1 MPQAPEDQAGLLG
14 GLRMRTRWATPRR
27 AAELLVLLLP
37 CLGLAEA
44 SVRAGNDPFTI
55 VNENTGKCIKPLN
68 DWIVAQDCD
77 DTEDMLWKWVSQHRL
92 FHLQSQK
99 CLGLDITKPTDSLR
113 MFSCNSDAMLWWK
126 CDHHSLYGAAQSRLV
141 LKDGHAVTST
151 NSSDFWKKGGSEEN
165 LCAQPYR
172 EIYTRDGNSYGRPCE
187 FPFLVDG
194 TWHHECILDEG
205 HNETWCAT
213 TLDYT
218 YDKKWGICL
227 TPENG
232 CKDNWEKNEQIG
244 SCYQFNTQAALSWKE
259 AYVSCQNQGAEL
271 LSINNAAELTY
282 LKEKEGIARIFWIGL
297 NQLYSSRGWE
307 WSDQKP
313 LNFLNWDPDM
323 PSTPTIG
330 GSSCATMDATSG
342 LWQRFSCDA
351 QLSYICKKPLNNTVE
366 LTDVWTYS
374 DTRCDAKWLPN
385 NGFCYLLVNE
395 HDSWDNA
402 HMKCKA
408 YSGDLISIHSLADVE
423 VVVTKLHKG
432 DAEEATW
439 TGLKNINTPALFQW
453 SDGTEVTLTY
463 WDENEPKVAYNKT
476 PNCVSYLGKLGQW
489 KVQSCDEKLKYVC
502 KKKGE
507 TVSDAK
513 SDKTCPPNEGWKRHG
528 EICYKIYEDE
538 VPFGTN
544 CNLTITSRFEQEYL
558 NDMIK
563 KYTTSPGKYFWT
575 GLRDVDSLGEYSWAS
590 VGGVKRS
597 VTFSNWNIFEPGF
610 PGGCVAMTTGKA
622 LGKWEV
628 KDCRSFRALSICKK
642 VSGPVEPEE
651 ATPKPEDSCPEGWYN
666 PPSDLSC
673 YKLFHIERIVRKR
686 NWEEAERFC
695 EALGGHLPSFHHM
708 DEIKA
713 FLHFL
718 MDQFSNPR
726 WLWVGLNKRSPDL
739 QGSWQWSDR
748 TPVSTMIME
757 NEFQQD
763 YDIRDCA
770 AVKVMDRQ
778 WRRSWYFY
786 DREFIYLRPFA
797 CDTKLEWVC
806 QIPKGRPLKTPDWYN
821 PERAGI
827 HGPPVVIEGS
837 EYWFVADPHLNYE
850 EAVLYCASNHSS
862 LATLTSFVGLKAIK
876 NKIANIS
883 DEEQKWWVRTIQQ
896 PIMDHHFISRHPWHH
911 FPLTFGEECLYISPR
926 TWLRDLNK
934 PADCNTRLPFICE
947 KYNVSSLEK
956 YSPDSAAKIQCSG
969 DWIPFQ
975 NKCFLKIKPKS
986 VTFSEA
992 SETCRTYGG
1001 TLPTVLNQREQD
1013 FITVLLL
1020 DMEATLWI
1028 GLRWTAYERINKWI
1042 DNRELTYSNF
1052 HPLLV
1057 GRMLRIPTN
1066 IFDEESRY
1074 HCALM
1079 LNHRKSPFT
1088 GTWNFTSCSEHHT
1101 LSLCQKYSEIGG
1113 RPTLKNTS
1121 ETVKH
1126 LNNLYKIILKTL
1138 TWSDALRECEKQN
1151 MRLVSITDPYQ
1162 QAYLTVQ
1169 AVLHNAS
1176 LWIGLSSQDDEL
1188 NFGWS
1193 DGKHLQFTRWAVN
1206 NAQLED
1212 CVLLDTD
1219 GFWKTSDCDSNQPG
1233 AICYYPGNET
1243 EREVKPVTSVRCP
1256 SPVLNTPWIPFQNY
1270 CYNFMI
1276 AKNVYMTA
1284 AQNDVHSRCK
1294 NLNPKSHILSIRD
1307 EKENNFVLEQL
1318 LHLNYMASWV
1328 MLGIIYENNS
1338 LMWSDKT
1345 SLSYTHWRTGRPD
1358 VKNGQ
1363 FFAGLSTDGFWDIQT
1378 FNVIEEIHYFH
1389 QHSILVCKIEMVDYK
1404 EEFNTTLP
1412 QFIPY
1417 EDGIYNVI
1425 QKKVTWYEALNM
1437 CSQSGGHLAS
1447 VHDQNGQVF
1456 LEDIVKRDGF
1466 PLWVG
1471 LSSHDGSESNFEW
1484 SDGSAFDYTPWKEK
1498 ISAGNCVLLDPKGT
1512 WKHDKCKSVNDGA
1525 ICYKPTKSKERSSQT
1540 LGPSSRCPAAKGNES
1555 QWIQY
1560 KGNCYTANQA
1570 LRSFSEAKRF
1580 CSEADHSAIIVT
1592 IEDEDE
1598 NEFVSRLMREHNNI
1612 TTRVWLGLSQQVAD
1626 QTWNWLDGS
1635 KVTFA
1640 KWANKRKRDGGRCS
1654 ILLASNETWIQVE
1667 CSRGYGRVICKVP
1680 LDCPSS
1686 TWVQFQDSCYLF
1698 LQETIKVESIEDVRS
1713 QCTNHGADMISIHNE
1728 EENAF
1733 ILDTLK
1739 KQWKGP
1745 DDILLGMFFDTD
1757 DERFK
1762 WFDKSNM
1769 TFDKWADQDGE
1780 EDLVDTCAFLHTI
1793 TGEWKKGNC
1802 EVPSVQGTLCKAAI
1816 PYEKK
1821 YLSDNHILISTL
1833 VIASTVILTVLG
1845 ATVWFL
1851 YKRNLDSGFTTVFS
1865 AASRSPYNDDCV
1877 LVVAEENEHAG
1888 QFD

>member
-1 MPQAPEDQAGLLG
+1 MPQAPADQAGLLG

-342 LWQRFSCDA
+342 LWKSFSCDA

-651 ATPKPEDSCPEGWYN
+651 APPKPEDSCPEGWYN

-883 DEEQKWWVRTIQQ
+883 DEEQKWWVRTTQQ
-896 PIMDHHFISRHPWHH
+896 PIMDHFMYSRHPWHH

-1680 LDCPSS
+1680 L
-1686 TWVQFQDSCYLF
+1686 
-1698 LQETIKVESIEDVRS
+1698 
-1713 QCTNHGADMISIHNE
+1713 
-1728 EENAF
+1728 
-1733 ILDTLK
+1733 
-1739 KQWKGP
+1739 GP
-1745 DDILLGMFFDTD
+1745 DYRGVAI
-1757 DERFK
+1757 
-1762 WFDKSNM
+1762 
-1769 TFDKWADQDGE
+1769 TFAV
-1780 EDLVDTCAFLHTI
+1780 L
-1793 TGEWKKGNC
+1793 
-1802 EVPSVQGTLCKAAI
+1802 SVLA
-1816 PYEKK
+1816 
-1821 YLSDNHILISTL
+1821 LISAL
-1833 VIASTVILTVLG
+1833 I
-1845 ATVWFL
+1845 WFL
-1851 YKRNLDSGFTTVFS
+1851 VQRNRLHFAGFSSV
-1865 AASRSPYNDDCV
+1865 RYEPGV
-1877 LVVAEENEHAG
+1877 NEDEIMLPSFH
-1888 QFD
+1888 D